1 MTEVAYARG
10 AQIAQL
16 DKEKQWDVVVIGG
29 GASGLGTALDASLRG
44 YKTALFEINDFAK
57 GTSSRSTKLVHGGVR
72 YLAQGNVRLVREAL
86 RERGLLS
93 QNAAHLVN
101 DLKFVMPN
109 YSLWKGVY
117 YLIGLKMY
125 DLLSGKLSIG
135 KTEFLRKSS
144 VVDKLATIRQKGL
157 KNGVLYHD
165 GQFDDARL
173 AINLMQSILEQ
184 NGTAVNYMGVS
195 GILKDRDGI
204 INGVEVTDGFT
215 GEKRKIYAKA
225 VVNATGVFTDDILNM
240 SDPDHQ
246 EVVVPSQGIHLVVDQ
261 SFLPGKDA
269 LMIPKTSDG
278 RVLFAVPW
286 HNKVVIGTTDTLVEK
301 ESTEPRPLEQEIEF
315 ILETANA
322 YLAKPLTRED
332 VLAVYAGLRPLAAP
346 KDHDKNTKEVSRG
359 HKIMVGDTG
368 LITIIGGK
376 WTTYRQMAE
385 DIVDKAIEVGAL
397 PKVAS
402 QTHHFSIHGNLPK
415 AEVDRDNDLYVY
427 GADIPAIKK
436 LQQQT
441 PRYAKKIHPKYAATF
456 AEVVWAIRHEMA
468 QTVEDIL
475 ARRIRFLFTDA
486 RVAIDAARP
495 VAEFMAKEMNL
506 PHEWVENQVK
516 EFTELAQGYLLVP
529 YQPHSSQIPST
540 DA

>member
-1 MTEVAYARG
+1 MYARE

-16 DKEKQWDVVVIGG
+16 EKGKQWDVVVIGG
-29 GASGLGTALDASLRG
+29 GASGLGTALDACLRG
-44 YKTALFEINDFAK
+44 YNTVLFEINDFAK

-72 YLAQGNVRLVREAL
+72 YLAQGNVSLVREAL
-86 RERGLLS
+86 RERGLLA

-109 YSLWKGVY
+109 YSLWKGLY
-117 YLIGLKMY
+117 YLTGLKMY
-125 DLLSGKLSIG
+125 DFLSGKLSIG
-135 KTEFLRKSS
+135 KTEFLKKSS
-144 VVDKLATIRQKGL
+144 VIDKLATIQRKGL

-165 GQFDDARL
+165 GQFDDSRL
-173 AINLMQSILEQ
+173 AINLMQSIIDQ
-184 NGTAVNYMGVS
+184 KGTAVNYMGVS
-195 GILKDRDGI
+195 GVLKDEVGM
-204 INGVEVTDGFT
+204 INGVEVTDSFT
-215 GEKRKIYAKA
+215 GETRKIYAKA

-240 SDPDHQ
+240 SDPNHQ
-246 EVVVPSQGIHLVVDQ
+246 QVVVPSQGIHLVVDQ
-261 SFLPGKDA
+261 SFLPGEEA

-286 HNKVVIGTTDTLVEK
+286 HHKVVIGTTDTLVEK
-301 ESTEPRPLEQEIEF
+301 ESEEPRPLEKEIEF
-315 ILETANA
+315 VLETANA

-359 HKIMVGDTG
+359 HKVMVGDTG

-376 WTTYRQMAE
+376 WTTYRQMSE

-415 AEVDRDNDLYVY
+415 TEVDRDSDLYIY
-427 GADIPAIKK
+427 GTDISAIKK
-436 LQQQT
+436 LQQQSS
-441 PRYAKKIHPKYAATF
+441 RYAEKIHPKYSATF
-456 AEVVWAIRHEMA
+456 AEVAWAITHEMA

-495 VAEFMAKEMNL
+495 VAEFMAKEMSRSD
-506 PHEWVENQVK
+506 EWVDDQVS
-516 EFTELAQGYLLVP
+516 EFTALAQGYLLVP
-529 YQPHSSQIPST
+529 YKAQATQNHQSNV
-540 DA
+540 